1 MAEKEHDAQTGAM
14 NKEMN
19 RLAGKGQTHASCYE
33 HSFGAMNDK
42 SSYSNPWHKLDLR
55 KNLKSIYDKGYK
67 SIQIKALGPE
77 TGGAG
82 TAGFALVPV
91 YVDPRI
97 VDRSRKYTPL
107 VELIPR
113 VSNMGMTADFNV
125 ITAKGGAVTAGL
137 DAALTETNDTYDRV
151 SKDIK
156 FIYSVGRVLGPMQ
169 AAMPSY
175 MLEGFQA
182 AGSGVGAVQNPFSNV
197 SAPNARQTEV
207 LVKARAI
214 KEKEEDL
221 ILNGNS
227 GSDATEYDGIVVQ
240 QSTTN
245 VTDLTG
251 EILTWDDIEET
262 VQLAFDDGGR
272 PNLAVASSAVVT
284 DIRKILVDV
293 FRFSPKDYGAG
304 DSLPFGVPS
313 AIVIQTMV
321 GPIAIIP
328 SMFLSNVSSSKQI
341 YFLDM
346 DYIEMRVLQDMT
358 FEELAKTNDS
368 SKFMLKIYECLI
380 LRAPSFNSFIDNIG

>member
-1 MAEKEHDAQTGAM
+1 MKETEKGQTGDI
-14 NKEMN
+14 NKEMG
-19 RLAGKGQTHASCYE
+19 RIASKGFSHAGCYE
-33 HSFGAMNDK
+33 HSFGALPHNTG
-42 SSYSNPWHKLDLR
+42 YSNPWHEVDMR
-55 KNLKSIYDKGYK
+55 KHLKSVYDTGYK
-67 SIQIKALGPE
+67 SIQVKALGPE
-77 TGGAG
+77 TGGVG

-113 VSNMGMTADFNV
+113 VTNQGMTAEFNI
-125 ITAKGGAVTAGL
+125 ITSKGGAVTAGL

-151 SKDIK
+151 SESIK
-156 FIYSVGRVLGPMQ
+156 FVYSIGRVLGPMQ

-175 MLEGFQA
+175 MLEGFQSTGA
-182 AGSGVGAVQNPFSNV
+182 GVGATQNPFSNV
-197 SAPNARQTEV
+197 AAPNARQTEV
-207 LVKARAI
+207 LVKARAM

-221 ILNGNS
+221 IINGDS
-227 GSDATEYDGIVVQ
+227 GSTASEFDGIVIQ
-240 QSTTN
+240 QLNTN
-245 VTDLTG
+245 KND
-251 EILTWDDIEET
+251 ISAALTWDDIEET

-272 PNLAVASSAVVT
+272 PNLGVAASAVVT

-293 FRFSPKDYGAG
+293 FRFSPGDFGAG

-321 GPIAIIP
+321 GPIPILP
-328 SMFLSNVSSSKQI
+328 SMFLTNSGGSKQI

-346 DYIEMRVLQDMT
+346 DFIEMRVLQDMT

-368 SKFMLKIYECLI
+368 SKFMLKIYEALI
-380 LRAPSFNSFIDNIG
+380 LRAPSFNAYIDNIA